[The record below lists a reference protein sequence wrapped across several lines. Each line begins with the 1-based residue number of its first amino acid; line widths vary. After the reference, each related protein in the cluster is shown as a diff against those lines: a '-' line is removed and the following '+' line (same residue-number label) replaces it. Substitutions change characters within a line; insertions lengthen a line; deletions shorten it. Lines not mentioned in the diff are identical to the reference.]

1 MALIEIKN
9 LCKGYDRRAVLTDLS
24 FNVEEGDYLYIVGEN
39 GTGKTTLMKLI
50 LGLLSPDSGE
60 IILCGFKKNE
70 IGYLPQTTDAQ
81 QNFPASVWEVVL
93 SGTQGRGGA
102 RPFYT
107 KEDKKIAAET
117 LSRLKISDIKNA
129 PLGELSGGQRQRVL
143 LARAL
148 CATKKVLLL
157 DEPLTALDPVATAD
171 FYSVMEKL
179 RRDGI
184 TVIIISHDVSCAVH
198 YGNKILHLCNDGY
211 FFGTSEEY
219 VHSEIG
225 ERMLKG
231 GHCHG

>member
-1 MALIEIKN
+1 MSLIEIKN
-9 LCKGYDRRAVLTDLS
+9 LCKSYDRRSVLHNLS
-24 FNVEEGDYLYIVGEN
+24 LSVEEGDYLYIVGEN

-50 LGLLSPDSGE
+50 LGLVSPDGGQ
-60 IILCGFKKNE
+60 IVLNGFQKNE
-70 IGYLPQTTDAQ
+70 IGYLPQSSELQ
-81 QNFPASVWEVVL
+81 QSFPASVWEVVL
-93 SGTQGRGGA
+93 SGTQGRRRGL
-102 RPFYT
+102 PFYSKADRQT
-107 KEDKKIAAET
+107 AADT
-117 LSRLKISDIKNA
+117 LSRLKILDIKNA

-157 DEPLTALDPVATAD
+157 DEPLAALDPVATAD
-171 FYSVMEKL
+171 FYSVMDEL

-184 TVIIISHDVSCAVH
+184 TVIIISHDVSCATH

-219 VHSEIG
+219 VHSDIG
-225 ERMLKG
+225 QRMLKG